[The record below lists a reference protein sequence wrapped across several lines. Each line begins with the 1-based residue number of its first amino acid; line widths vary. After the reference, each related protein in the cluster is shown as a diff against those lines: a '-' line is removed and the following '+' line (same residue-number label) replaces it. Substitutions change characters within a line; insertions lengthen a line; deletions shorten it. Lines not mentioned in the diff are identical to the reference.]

1 MSALGTVAPGSA
13 PILPKRRLANVAP
26 AQLSLADDVA
36 TFELN
41 ALPDEVRR
49 YLAAV
54 DTFRSEGCAPTW
66 RRETVAP
73 APTSERVS

>member
-1 MSALGTVAPGSA
+1 MSQTETVAPDRA

-66 RRETVAP
+66 RP
-73 APTSERVS
+73 ERVS

>member
-1 MSALGTVAPGSA
+1 MSTVTKRA
-13 PILPKRRLANVAP
+13 PILPKRRLPDVST

-41 ALPDEVRR
+41 RLPDEVRR

-54 DTFRSEGCAPTW
+54 DEYRRQGSEPSYRSEL
-66 RRETVAP
+66 
-73 APTSERVS
+73 SELGTGA